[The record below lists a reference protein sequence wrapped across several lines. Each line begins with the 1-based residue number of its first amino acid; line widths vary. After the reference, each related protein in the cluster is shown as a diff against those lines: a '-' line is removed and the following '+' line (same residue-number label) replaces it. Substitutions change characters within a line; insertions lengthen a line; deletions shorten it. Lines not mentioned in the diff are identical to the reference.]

1 MRRIFYLFAIVITLI
16 FFIGCEKADQTKW
29 PKIPQN
35 GTENGYEYIEMG
47 LSVKWATCN
56 VGATKPEEYGDYYA
70 WGETE
75 PKTDYSWS
83 TYKYCNGSISTLT
96 KYCKNSRYGNNGFT
110 DTKTTLDP
118 DDDVAHVKWVGS
130 WRLPTKKEQDEL
142 LNSCTWTWYN
152 SGNTEFNGVAGY
164 KVTSKVSGY
173 TDRSIFL
180 PAAGYRD
187 VTYLIG
193 VGSYSYYWS
202 SSLNTGYPNNAC
214 CVDFGSGYHYT
225 DSNVRVIGLS
235 VRPVCP

>member
-16 FFIGCEKADQTKW
+16 FFIGCEKADQTKG

-70 WGETE
+70 WGETD
-75 PKTDYSWS
+75 PKTDYDWS
-83 TYKYCNGSISTLT
+83 TYKYCNGSSSTLT
-96 KYCKNSRYGNNGFT
+96 KYCDNSSYGNNGFT

-118 DDDVAHVKWVGS
+118 DDDVAHVKWGGD
-130 WRLPTKKEQDEL
+130 WRMPTIDEFTEL
-142 LNSCTWTWYN
+142 LNNCTCRWYN

-164 KVTSKVSGY
+164 KVTSNVTGY

-180 PAAGYRD
+180 PAAGFRFG
-187 VTYLIG
+187 TNLNL
-193 VGSYSYYWS
+193 VGTGGYYWS
-202 SSLNTGYPNNAC
+202 SSLEMDSPFNAWI
-214 CVDFGSGYHYT
+214 VGFGSGKRDTYGYR
-225 DSNVRVIGLS
+225 DLGLS
-235 VRPVCP
+235 VRPVFP